1 MAPPKKEYLGT
12 RRQRCWLKMAL
23 TFPKS
28 DGREWLIGGKE
39 PTFADITPCV
49 AIALSKFPTNNTPL
63 DERFEFIDK
72 IWRRWQTRDSFKRA
86 NADGNSGLPELA
98 SLKKA

>member
-1 MAPPKKEYLGT
+1 MGEHCRKE
-12 RRQRCWLKMAL
+12 AL
-23 TFPKS
+23 AHAALVDRDLS

-39 PTFADITPCV
+39 LTFADITPCV

-86 NADGNSGLPELA
+86 HADGNSGLPVLA
-98 SLKKA
+98 SLKKV

>member
-1 MAPPKKEYLGT
+1 MGEHCRKE
-12 RRQRCWLKMAL
+12 AL
-23 TFPKS
+23 AHAALVDRDLS

-39 PTFADITPCV
+39 LTFADITPCV

-86 NADGNSGLPELA
+86 YADGNSGLPELA
-98 SLKKA
+98 SLKKV